1 MGGGFESKGE
11 EGIRKKMSKNEF
23 TVNVK
28 NLIYRVLLKWRMIL
42 IFALVFAI
50 LGNCYGIYKSY
61 KASKVKPAA
70 DLESQMAAAKKTAD
84 SEKGYLSAT
93 EVQDMDNAVEMYRN
107 YQHSYDAIRDYLA
120 GSVVMQLDYDRVPT
134 VHLRYFADDHYSV
147 EYPQIQGH
155 EYGPDIAA
163 SFTENLLDEET
174 LAVISDKTSLSPE
187 FAWELI
193 DAYSNGNYICID
205 IIGIDEGQCRAIA
218 DVLKDR
224 VEKIKKSNASV
235 FPKYD
240 LAQVADSYRI
250 ERNESVYEKQNK
262 KIADCNSV
270 IQCMMDMQLDMTER
284 QANYFAARVHYLD
297 LEESQTAEPVS
308 QTAPSGISL
317 VNKKFI
323 LLGFAGGAFLAVL
336 IAIVAYVLT
345 PVVRVKENLTNDFG
359 GTVLGTIWTGNEKK
373 KFLRVI
379 DRLIGRWFYGRESEF
394 EFDKRL
400 DMISAGIE
408 IAVKK
413 EGLEKI
419 YLTGASEKNGEALAK
434 LKERLTGSLSVGN
447 GECVVYSPAS
457 LKELSESDAVVFIE
471 TAGDS
476 RFDEVAK
483 ELELAAQSKVNV
495 LGFVLI
501 QQ

>member
-1 MGGGFESKGE
+1 M
-11 EGIRKKMSKNEF
+11 
-23 TVNVK
+23 T
-28 NLIYRVLLKWRMIL
+28 
-42 IFALVFAI
+42 
-50 LGNCYGIYKSY
+50 
-61 KASKVKPAA
+61 
-70 DLESQMAAAKKTAD
+70 
-84 SEKGYLSAT
+84 
-93 EVQDMDNAVEMYRN
+93 
-107 YQHSYDAIRDYLA
+107 
-120 GSVVMQLDYDRVPT
+120 
-134 VHLRYFADDHYSV
+134 
-147 EYPQIQGH
+147 
-155 EYGPDIAA
+155 
-163 SFTENLLDEET
+163 
-174 LAVISDKTSLSPE
+174 
-187 FAWELI
+187 
-193 DAYSNGNYICID
+193 
-205 IIGIDEGQCRAIA
+205 
-218 DVLKDR
+218 
-224 VEKIKKSNASV
+224 
-235 FPKYD
+235 
-240 LAQVADSYRI
+240 QVADSYRI

-373 KFLRVI
+373 KFLGVI

-419 YLTGASEKNGEALAK
+419 YLTGASEKNGEVLAK
-434 LKERLTGSLSVGN
+434 LKERLTGSLSVGS

>member
-1 MGGGFESKGE
+1 MVLKLYKER
-11 EGIRKKMSKNEF
+11 IA
-23 TVNVK
+23 VNVK

-107 YQHSYDAIRDYLA
+107 YQRSYDAIRDYLA

-240 LAQVADSYRI
+240 LTQVADSYRI
-250 ERNESVYEKQNK
+250 ERNESVY
-262 KIADCNSV
+262 
-270 IQCMMDMQLDMTER
+270 MQLDMTER

-373 KFLRVI
+373 KFLGVI

-419 YLTGASEKNGEALAK
+419 YLTGASEKNGEVLAK
-434 LKERLTGSLSVGN
+434 LKERLTGSLSVGS

-457 LKELSESDAVVFIE
+457 LKELSESDAVVLIE